1 MNQYIITEKLA
12 DEVSEILLR
21 ADRQP
26 NKHALV
32 KLLHSHPYQSRDKVL
47 DELVAWREKQDTG
60 KCYEKSDWFDLWLE
74 ERDFIKELRQAGSP

>member
-1 MNQYIITEKLA
+1 MSQYIITEKLA

-32 KLLHSHPYQSRDKVL
+32 KLLHSHPYQS
-47 DELVAWREKQDTG
+47 
-60 KCYEKSDWFDLWLE
+60 
-74 ERDFIKELRQAGSP
+74 ERDLSDVDIGAMVKEINRRGMDCRIRDRRKQAGES